1 MLGGCAVAYYYDYIA
16 ERNYTFEQMVAIV
29 KRHFE
34 TVEFKLKYKLK
45 WRELSFAT
53 VAAQHLDKTKS
64 EVFELLL
71 EDIDRIQP
79 GLPEHLQHPSEL
91 KSKLLLAVLGLPECN
106 LAAWNPAATWEGLCD
121 SLRSSIAT
129 TLRNGT
135 NSQYFNN

>member
-1 MLGGCAVAYYYDYIA
+1 M
-16 ERNYTFEQMVAIV
+16 
-29 KRHFE
+29 
-34 TVEFKLKYKLK
+34 
-45 WRELSFAT
+45 
-53 VAAQHLDKTKS
+53 
-64 EVFELLL
+64 FELLL

-106 LAAWNPAATWEGLCD
+106 LAARNPAATWEGLCD

-135 NSQYFNN
+135 NSQYFNNQYKHQPEHQPEHQHELELYEPADEQY